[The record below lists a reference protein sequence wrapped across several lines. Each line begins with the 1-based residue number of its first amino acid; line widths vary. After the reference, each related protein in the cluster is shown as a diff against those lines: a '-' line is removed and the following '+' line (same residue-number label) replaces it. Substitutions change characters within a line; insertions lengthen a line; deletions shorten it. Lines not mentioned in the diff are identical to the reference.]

1 MLNLSKGNRL
11 RILYGLIVLVGIA
24 LDQLTKALIEQNFEL
39 YETLPIWEDVF
50 HFTYVQNRG
59 MAFSM
64 LSNHRWVFLVFS
76 SIAIVVLSAYLFRG
90 ISYMSDKLEDGSYP
104 PLAPLGG
111 IALSMIVSGGI
122 GNMIDRLSPEKY
134 VVDFIDVRLINFA
147 IFNVADCFVC
157 VGAALLA
164 LHLVLPFFA
173 KKKEQ

>member
-1 MLNLSKGNRL
+1 MKLYHKLPRKTYALYAGI
-11 RILYGLIVLVGIA
+11 ILIGIL
-24 LDQLTKALIEQNFEL
+24 LDQISKWLVATTFALHESIPLIQ
-39 YETLPIWEDVF
+39 DVL
-50 HFTYVQNRG
+50 HLTYVHNKGAAFG
-59 MAFSM
+59 MLADQ
-64 LSNHRWVFLVFS
+64 RWVFLVIS
-76 SIAIVVLSAYLFRG
+76 TLTILAVGAYLFLGHCEGMLNG
-90 ISYMSDKLEDGSYP
+90 IS
-104 PLAPLGG
+104 
-111 IALSMIVSGGI
+111 LSMIVSGGI